1 MFPDVV
7 VRSGFQGY
15 DRLIIMAALQEM
27 VDCIGGWPD
36 RAVSGA
42 KVLLKVNMLSAKNPE
57 RGITTHPE
65 VAAAVGLL
73 LKARGCDVF
82 VGDSP
87 GGAVKG
93 VERYWRNCGFLEM
106 SRETGIGLV
115 NFESSGSRR
124 VEVRGRSYNVAVP
137 VIEGFDVR
145 INLCK
150 FKTHSYCR
158 MTNAVKNSFG
168 IVPGLGKAMLHTMS
182 PRPRDLAVNIV
193 DLYEAAHFDLHISD
207 AIIAMDGRGPS
218 TDGTPRPDG
227 VLALARDG
235 VCMDAAMC
243 AMAGLSP
250 LELDTT
256 REARRRGLGKA
267 PEVIVTDGAHRFE
280 NFRIPGQSWL
290 NNVPPFMGTVVRA
303 LLRVAPRSNGKC
315 TGCGFCARSC
325 PVDAIVIKKKRAVM
339 KRGKCIMCLCCHE
352 LCPENA
358 VEIKS
363 PFLRR
368 TRR

>member
-1 MFPDVV
+1 MYPDVV

-15 DRLIIMAALQEM
+15 NREAIMESISEM
-27 VDCIGGWPD
+27 VDRAGGWPCKV
-36 RAVSGA
+36 APGA
-42 KVLLKVNMLSAKNPE
+42 KVLLKVNMLSAKSPE

-73 LKARGCDVF
+73 LKARGCEVF
-82 VGDSP
+82 LGDSP

-93 VERYWRNCGFLEM
+93 VERYWKNCGFLEM

-124 VEVRGRSYNVAVP
+124 VEVRGRSYNIALP

-182 PRPRDLAVNIV
+182 PRPCDLAVNIV
-193 DLYEAAHFDLHISD
+193 DLYEIAGFDLHISD
-207 AIIAMDGRGPS
+207 AIVAMDGRGPS

-227 VLALARDG
+227 VLALSRDG
-235 VCMDAAMC
+235 VCLDAAMC
-243 AMAGLSP
+243 AMAGLPP

-267 PEVIVTDGAHRFE
+267 PEEIVTDGVHRFE
-280 NFRIPGQSWL
+280 NFRIPGKSWL
-290 NNVPPFMGTVVRA
+290 NSVPPVIGTVARA
-303 LLRVAPRSNGKC
+303 LLRVAPRSNEKC

-325 PVDAIVIKKKRAVM
+325 PVDAIVIKNKRAVM

-358 VEIKS
+358 VEMKS
-363 PFLRR
+363 LFLRKTKR
-368 TRR
+368 